1 MQKKVSLHKLEN
13 VFFLLVFLSGVAIF
27 YGSSTVSD
35 FLSSTTLTAKTY
47 GMIVSGCLTVASGA
61 KLLLNLAGAVKKE
74 KQEMIS
80 FAEVPRMVICA
91 VAMVVY
97 APSVQRRSPQRRNG
111 PSGRRP
117 PSRTCAIASPRRS
130 YRARPLWGVF
140 AAENAIFSRPWA
152 CGSLPATL
160 MRVTALGLPF
170 RNLWTPD

>member
-97 APSVQRRSPQRRNG
+97 CYGISNIGYFTCTTLFCILMLITLELCYDWYGPLTVEVLCALLAVDVALSVLL
-111 PSGRRP
+111 
-117 PSRTCAIASPRRS
+117 
-130 YRARPLWGVF
+130 YVL
-140 AAENAIFSRPWA
+140 
-152 CGSLPATL
+152 
-160 MRVTALGLPF
+160 
-170 RNLWTPD
+170 

>member
-97 APSVQRRSPQRRNG
+97 CYGISNIGYFTCTTLFCILMLITLSGKRNPKVSQTARSVVKQTGCFVGRSREAV
-111 PSGRRP
+111 SGGRCVLSP
-117 PSRTCAIASPRRS
+117 PDCFVA
-130 YRARPLWGVF
+130 
-140 AAENAIFSRPWA
+140 
-152 CGSLPATL
+152 
-160 MRVTALGLPF
+160 
-170 RNLWTPD
+170 

>member
-97 APSVQRRSPQRRNG
+97 CYGMISA
-111 PSGRRP
+111 
-117 PSRTCAIASPRRS
+117 
-130 YRARPLWGVF
+130 Y
-140 AAENAIFSRPWA
+140 
-152 CGSLPATL
+152 
-160 MRVTALGLPF
+160 
-170 RNLWTPD
+170 

>member
-97 APSVQRRSPQRRNG
+97 CYGISNIG
-111 PSGRRP
+111 YF
-117 PSRTCAIASPRRS
+117 TCTTLFCILMLITL
-130 YRARPLWGVF
+130 YRILQKNQQTLEKTTFFYAHFLYFTPL
-140 AAENAIFSRPWA
+140 
-152 CGSLPATL
+152 
-160 MRVTALGLPF
+160 
-170 RNLWTPD
+170 

>member
-97 APSVQRRSPQRRNG
+97 CYGISNIGYFTCTTLFCILMLITLSRSFCNADCSCYPGTFEILKIKRSPR
-111 PSGRRP
+111 
-117 PSRTCAIASPRRS
+117 
-130 YRARPLWGVF
+130 
-140 AAENAIFSRPWA
+140 
-152 CGSLPATL
+152 
-160 MRVTALGLPF
+160 
-170 RNLWTPD
+170 

>member
-47 GMIVSGCLTVASGA
+47 GMIASGA

-97 APSVQRRSPQRRNG
+97 CYGISNIGYFTCTTLFCILMLITLSGKRNPKAITLFAVCSILFNILLFYLFQVMKVFMPS
-111 PSGRRP
+111 
-117 PSRTCAIASPRRS
+117 T
-130 YRARPLWGVF
+130 PL
-140 AAENAIFSRPWA
+140 I
-152 CGSLPATL
+152 
-160 MRVTALGLPF
+160 
-170 RNLWTPD
+170 

>member
-97 APSVQRRSPQRRNG
+97 CYGISNIG
-111 PSGRRP
+111 YF
-117 PSRTCAIASPRRS
+117 TCTTLFCILMLHFPVSEIQKQSHCLQSA
-130 YRARPLWGVF
+130 VF
-140 AAENAIFSRPWA
+140 CSIFCCSIFSR
-152 CGSLPATL
+152 
-160 MRVTALGLPF
+160 
-170 RNLWTPD
+170 

>member
-35 FLSSTTLTAKTY
+35 FFSSTTLTAKTY

-97 APSVQRRSPQRRNG
+97 CYGISNIGYFTCTTLFCILMLITLSGKRNPKAITLFAVCSILFNILLFYLFQVMKVFMPS
-111 PSGRRP
+111 
-117 PSRTCAIASPRRS
+117 T
-130 YRARPLWGVF
+130 PL
-140 AAENAIFSRPWA
+140 I
-152 CGSLPATL
+152 
-160 MRVTALGLPF
+160 
-170 RNLWTPD
+170 

>member
-97 APSVQRRSPQRRNG
+97 CYGISNIGYFTCTTLFCIYVCNGTHLRRSVL
-111 PSGRRP
+111 GRDRAVMDL
-117 PSRTCAIASPRRS
+117 RTGGAI
-130 YRARPLWGVF
+130 
-140 AAENAIFSRPWA
+140 
-152 CGSLPATL
+152 
-160 MRVTALGLPF
+160 
-170 RNLWTPD
+170 D